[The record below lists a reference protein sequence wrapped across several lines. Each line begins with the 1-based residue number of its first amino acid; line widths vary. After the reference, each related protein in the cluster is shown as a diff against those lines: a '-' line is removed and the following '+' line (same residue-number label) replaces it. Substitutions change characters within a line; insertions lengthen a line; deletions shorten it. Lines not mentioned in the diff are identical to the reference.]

1 MKEQWS
7 VDDILALEPC
17 HDYSRDRIE
26 ELFREVGCSDYV
38 TPLEISRADIP
49 IEDFLW
55 LVLRPEIIPE
65 RQLHEIAIWC
75 WEEIARPIYEKHYP
89 EDRRPHDAVAVK
101 RLWIE
106 GEATDDELAAA
117 RAAAW
122 NAAWNAARAAA
133 RAAAWN
139 VARAAARAAAR
150 NVARAAAWDAAW
162 DSARDSAWDAA
173 WDKIKKH
180 VISVMGVA

>member
-17 HDYSRDRIE
+17 DDYSRDRIE

-106 GEATDDELAAA
+106 GEATDEELAAA
-117 RAAAW
+117 RDAAW
-122 NAAWNAARAAA
+122 DA
-133 RAAAWN
+133 
-139 VARAAARAAAR
+139 
-150 NVARAAAWDAAW
+150 ARAAAWDAAW
-162 DSARDSAWDAA
+162 NAAGAAAWDAA
-173 WDKIKKH
+173 WNKIKKH